1 MLTIL
6 STTGMQNSDF
16 KPWLCCLTMAALAVA
31 VRADELALA
40 GDARLSGEVRAID
53 ANGVVELVSA
63 LAPEPLRLKP
73 DGVRKIT
80 FAERRG
86 NDELPGGLVELVNG
100 DLLPATITE
109 LNDDRLKVVTPDVGE
124 LEIAR
129 GSLKS
134 IQLGVHTQ
142 KLLYRGP
149 NSQEEWS
156 KEMDGARN
164 WQFRRDTL
172 TANGPAVA
180 MREIK
185 VPEQFVLRFHL
196 KWKSA
201 PSFTVY
207 FADPMKDNGN
217 KVDRYFMQFSAS
229 GIEVKRESSQGEKL
243 QSIILLNREPDDF
256 PTHQVD
262 VELRVD
268 RRGSK
273 IHLLLN
279 GEPEASGVDPV
290 DTAPIGSGIVFVSS
304 SATSATQEINDIE
317 VLDFDDA
324 RERHH
329 SEDRG
334 DLKTDSMISRDEDRW
349 GGRLKS
355 IRPTA
360 DGPLLTFESDFQE
373 QPLELRG
380 SDVSTVF
387 FARSGDA
394 PESDGQDSW
403 IVRLR
408 GGGALH
414 VTSCV
419 ISDDRIAA
427 DHPLLG
433 ALNIRRDGVVAIE
446 RLAMPNEPKKEDAE

>member
-1 MLTIL
+1 MR
-6 STTGMQNSDF
+6 NSDLT
-16 KPWLCCLTMAALAVA
+16 WRLCLLGLAALAVDA
-31 VRADELALA
+31 RADELALA
-40 GDARLSGEVRAID
+40 GDARLSGEVRSID
-53 ANGVVELVSA
+53 ATGVVDLVSA
-63 LAPEPLRLKP
+63 LAPEPLRLRP
-73 DGVRKIT
+73 DAVRKIT
-80 FAERRG
+80 FGERID
-86 NDELPGGLVELVNG
+86 NAVLPGGLVELVNG
-100 DLLPATITE
+100 DLLPATVE
-109 LNDDRLKVVTPDVGE
+109 NLDDDHLKVATAAIGE

-134 IQLGVHTQ
+134 IQFGIHNQ
-142 KLLYRGP
+142 KLLYAGP
-149 NSQEEWS
+149 NSLEEWS

-164 WQFRRDTL
+164 WSFRRDTL

-180 MREIK
+180 MRDVK
-185 VPEQFVLRFHL
+185 VPERFVLRFRL
-196 KWKSA
+196 KWKST

-207 FADPMKDNGN
+207 FADPLVDGGN
-217 KVDRYFMQFSAS
+217 KVDRYFMQFSTA
-229 GIEVKRESSQGEKL
+229 GIEVKRESSHGQKL
-243 QSIILLNREPDDF
+243 QSIILLNREPDEF

-268 RRGSK
+268 RKGSK

-290 DTAPIGSGIVFVSS
+290 DGAPTGSGIVFVSS
-304 SATSATQEINDIE
+304 NATSVIQEVSDIQ

-334 DLKTDSMISRDEDRW
+334 DPKTDSMISRDEDRW
-349 GGRLKS
+349 GGRLTG

-360 DGPLLTFESDFQE
+360 DGTVLTFASDFQE
-373 QPLELRG
+373 QPLELRE

-387 FARSGDA
+387 FAHSGDR
-394 PESDGQDSW
+394 PEPDGQPSW

-419 ISDDRIAA
+419 ISDEHIVAS
-427 DHPLLG
+427 HPLLG
-433 ALNIRRDGVVAIE
+433 QLDIRRDGVVALE
-446 RLAMPNEPKKEDAE
+446 RLPESAASEKEDAE